1 MNNSLEK
8 RYWVFINE
16 AGNPVS
22 HAWQY
27 RIKMEL
33 DTVWELISP
42 SGSASGS
49 AFLASGTKQ
58 YLQQHHGL
66 ADEVFQDIDDSA

>member
-1 MNNSLEK
+1 MMNNSLEK

-33 DTVWELISP
+33 DTVWESISP
-42 SGSASGS
+42 SGS

-58 YLQQHHGL
+58 YLQQRHGL
-66 ADEVFQDIDDSA
+66 ADEDFQDIDNSA